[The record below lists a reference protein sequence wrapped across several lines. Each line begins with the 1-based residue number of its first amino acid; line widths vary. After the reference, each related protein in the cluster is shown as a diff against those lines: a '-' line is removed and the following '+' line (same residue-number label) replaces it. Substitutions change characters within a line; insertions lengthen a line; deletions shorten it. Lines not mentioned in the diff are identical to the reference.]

1 MHWFVVPVTTVVAA
15 ATSTRSGAV
24 THGLSL
30 ANWIEAGVVVVAGL
44 VAAHLLRRALQ
55 RRLHAEEFG
64 HQAVVV
70 AGRFARLVVVG
81 AALFYAL
88 SLLGIQLGPLI
99 GAVGIGGI
107 AVALAAQSMLADLI
121 ASILLQ
127 TRRPFRRGDQIE
139 TNDHHGRVED
149 VNFRTVVLRSYDG
162 QRVFL
167 PASKVLN
174 APIVNYT
181 VIGRRRTKLTIGL
194 SYDADLEDAAAR
206 LLEAVGPV
214 EGVHSRPAPEVNV
227 TEFGESSVNV
237 ELLYWHAPD
246 QATTRRVRSAVAIA
260 VKGALD
266 EAGIDIPFP
275 QRVVRFADA
284 PAPSDGAAGNGRTA
298 DGNGGRAAGRHRLD
312 SAS

>member
-1 MHWFVVPVTTVVAA
+1 MRAVTLAAATTKTTVVRHGIPAA
-15 ATSTRSGAV
+15 A
-24 THGLSL
+24 
-30 ANWIEAGVVVVAGL
+30 WIEAGVVLVLGI
-44 VAAHLLRRALQ
+44 VAAALLRRALQ
-55 RRLHAEEFG
+55 RRLHAEEFE
-64 HQAVVV
+64 HQAIVLV
-70 AGRFARLVVVG
+70 GRFARLLVAG
-81 AALFYAL
+81 AAFFYAL

-127 TRRPFRRGDQIE
+127 TRRPFHRGDQIA
-139 TNDHHGRVED
+139 TNDHEGRVED

-174 APIVNYT
+174 GPIVNYT
-181 VIGRRRTKLTIGL
+181 ALGRRRTRLTIGL
-194 SYDADLEDAAAR
+194 SYDADLEHAAGR
-206 LLEAVGPV
+206 LLEAVRTV
-214 EGVHSRPAPEVNV
+214 DGVHGRPAPEVSV

-237 ELLYWHAPD
+237 DLLYWHAPD

-260 VKGALD
+260 AKRALD
-266 EAGIDIPFP
+266 QAGIDIPFP
-275 QRVVRFADA
+275 QRVLRFAEPP
-284 PAPSDGAAGNGRTA
+284 PASPTAEPGSDG
-298 DGNGGRAAGRHRLD
+298 HQRLD

>member
-1 MHWFVVPVTTVVAA
+1 VVSVTLAAA
-15 ATSTRSGAV
+15 ATKSGVVTR
-24 THGLSL
+24 GLTP
-30 ANWIEAGVVVVAGL
+30 ADWIEAGVVVLAGL
-44 VAAHLLRRALQ
+44 LAAHLLRRALQ
-55 RRLHAEEFG
+55 RRLHADEFE

-70 AGRFARLVVVG
+70 AGRFARLVVAGV
-81 AALFYAL
+81 AFFYAL

-121 ASILLQ
+121 ASVLLQ

-174 APIVNYT
+174 GPIVNYT
-181 VIGRRRTKLTIGL
+181 VLGRRRTKLTIGL
-194 SYDADLEDAAAR
+194 AYDADLEEAAAR
-206 LLEAVGPV
+206 LLEAVRTV
-214 EGVHSRPAPEVNV
+214 EGVHGRPAPEVNV
-227 TEFGESSVNV
+227 TDFGESSVNV
-237 ELLYWHAPD
+237 DLLYWHAPD

-260 VKGALD
+260 AKRALD
-266 EAGIDIPFP
+266 EAGIEIPFP
-275 QRVVRFADA
+275 QRVLRFVDA
-284 PAPSDGAAGNGRTA
+284 GAPDGAGTA
-298 DGNGGRAAGRHRLD
+298 DGDGAGRHQPLD

>member
-1 MHWFVVPVTTVVAA
+1 MGPVTAA
-15 ATSTRSGAV
+15 AASTRTTVV
-24 THGLSL
+24 THGLSPVD
-30 ANWIEAGVVVVAGL
+30 WIEAGVVVLAGI

-55 RRLHAEEFG
+55 RRLHADEFE

-70 AGRFARLVVVG
+70 AGRFARLVVAG
-81 AALFYAL
+81 AAIFYAL

-99 GAVGIGGI
+99 GAIGIGGI

-174 APIVNYT
+174 APIINYT
-181 VIGRRRTKLTIGL
+181 VLGRRRTALTIGL

-206 LLEAVGPV
+206 ILAAVGPV
-214 EGVHSRPAPEVNV
+214 EGVHTRPAPEVNV
-227 TEFGESSVNV
+227 TEFGESSVNAD
-237 ELLYWHAPD
+237 LLYWHAPD

-260 VKGALD
+260 VKRALD
-266 EAGIDIPFP
+266 EAGIEIPFP
-275 QRVVRFADA
+275 QRVLRFTDA
-284 PAPSDGAAGNGRTA
+284 PSGDTDTSNGNGHRA
-298 DGNGGRAAGRHRLD
+298 GRRHRLD